1 MFPGIHRFGR
11 IHTPIPLVLLIVAVP
26 LLAHHSFQSEFDMD
40 KPIHLEGKVT
50 QLDWQNP
57 HSYFNVDAADSSGRK
72 VNWRVELVS
81 PNDLT
86 RLGMTRMTIVVGSDI
101 VVDGFAAKAGAQM
114 VGAMELTVKSSGKNL
129 SLADSWKRFEVRP
142 RPTDRNTV
150 TPAK

>member
-1 MFPGIHRFGR
+1 MFPGIRRFGR
-11 IHTPIPLVLLIVAVP
+11 ILTPVPLFLLIVAVP
-26 LLAHHSFQSEFDMD
+26 LLAHHAFQSEFDIER
-40 KPIHLEGKVT
+40 PVHLEGKVT

-57 HSYFNVDAADSSGRK
+57 HAYFNVDVSDSTGRK
-72 VNWRVELVS
+72 TNWRVELVS

-86 RLGMTRMTIVVGSDI
+86 RLGMNRMTIVVGSDI
-101 VVDGFAAKAGAQM
+101 VVDGFAAKAGEQM

-142 RPTDRNTV
+142 KATDRTTV